1 MRRLL
6 RFIQSFRSATGE
18 YFTHGQAD
26 IAAYNLA
33 LLRKGSIIAIAL
45 MILYGCF
52 SPLMLH
58 SWALVACYAAFTVLE
73 AALCA
78 VIYRAGAHP
87 AYAQVQCL
95 SYLFVA
101 LIMGFVTTISLY
113 PFPDRPAIFFPL
125 FYLLFSM
132 LFSLPYG
139 RIMGLLSGFQLLYLA
154 LVVALKQ
161 PKTWGY
167 DFYSSLTAFLLSF
180 LAAYLIQDLRCREF
194 TARREL
200 RRLSYLDDLTGLPNR
215 RALDEE
221 LERRFAQG
229 LPTALFFMD
238 LDDFKRYND
247 RYGHVLGDD
256 CLVQVAQA
264 LAACAQPQRLFL
276 ARYGGEEF
284 AAVADAAPA
293 DQLLPQAQD
302 LLKAVD
308 ACAIP
313 ADFSPTG
320 AVTMSLG
327 LAPSRPQVDTPR
339 SLLLRADRALY
350 QAKAQGKNRLV
361 YAVDGEAE

>member
-6 RFIQSFRSATGE
+6 RFIRSFRSATGE
-18 YFTHGQAD
+18 YFAHGQAD
-26 IAAYNLA
+26 VAAYNLA

-45 MILYGCF
+45 MVVYGCF
-52 SPLMLH
+52 SPLMLR
-58 SWALVACYAAFTVLE
+58 SWPLVACYAVFTVLE
-73 AALCA
+73 AALYA
-78 VIYRAGAHP
+78 AIRRAGARP
-87 AYAQVQCL
+87 AYAQVQRL

-101 LIMGFVTTISLY
+101 LTMGFVTTISIF
-113 PFPDRPAIFFPL
+113 PFPERPAIFFPL

-139 RIMGLLSGFQLLYLA
+139 RIMGLLGGYQLLYLA
-154 LVVALKQ
+154 LAVAFKQ
-161 PKTWGY
+161 PATWGY
-167 DFYSSLTAFLLSF
+167 DFYSSLTAFILSF
-180 LAAYLIQDLRCREF
+180 LAAYLIQDLRHREF
-194 TARREL
+194 VAKRQL

-221 LERRFAQG
+221 LERRTAQG
-229 LPTALFFMD
+229 QPTALFFMD

-264 LAACAQPQRLFL
+264 LAACAQPQGLFL

-293 DQLLPQAQD
+293 AQLLSQARA
-302 LLKAVD
+302 LLQAVD

-313 ADFSPTG
+313 ADYSPTG
-320 AVTMSLG
+320 AVTLSLG
-327 LAPSRPQVDTPR
+327 VAPSHPQRDTPR

-350 QAKAQGKNRLV
+350 QAKAQGKHSV
-361 YAVDGEAE
+361 AYAEDDKTE

>member
-18 YFTHGQAD
+18 YFIHGQAD

-95 SYLFVA
+95 S
-101 LIMGFVTTISLY
+101 
-113 PFPDRPAIFFPL
+113 
-125 FYLLFSM
+125 
-132 LFSLPYG
+132 
-139 RIMGLLSGFQLLYLA
+139 YLA

-256 CLVQVAQA
+256 CLVQVAKA

-293 DQLLPQAQD
+293 DQLLPQAQA

-361 YAVDGEAE
+361 YAVDGEAV